1 MPGLGHLVVGMAAG
15 RLHAPHDATAATVT
29 LTMVAY
35 AALSA
40 FPDVDVVA
48 FALGIPYDA
57 PFGHRGAFHSVTVAL
72 VLAVAF
78 GAVAHLLGQPWL
90 RTTLLACIVATS
102 HGLLDTLTDGGEGIA
117 VLWPLTTERY
127 FAPWRPIPVAPI
139 LPTAWLSSW
148 GARVV
153 ITELLLFLPLAVFAL
168 WPRRKR

>member
-1 MPGLGHLVVGMAAG
+1 MAAG
-15 RLHAPHDATAATVT
+15 RLHAPRDATKATMAVT
-29 LTMVAY
+29 MAAY
-35 AALSA
+35 ATLSA

-57 PFGHRGAFHSVTVAL
+57 PFGHRGASHSVAVAL
-72 VLAVAF
+72 VLGVAF
-78 GAVAHLLGQPWL
+78 GAVGRLLGQPWL

-102 HGLLDTLTDGGEGIA
+102 HGVLDTLTDGGEGIA

-153 ITELLLFLPLAVFAL
+153 TTELLMFLPLMVFAL
-168 WPRRKR
+168 WPRRKRRQREKE